1 MLLDSD
7 SSTSKCLAL
16 TDAEVA
22 ELEAR
27 PGSKITKAPV
37 KDLRLTRDMTLAGL
51 IRDRQGMLISGNTVI
66 QPGDHVLVFCLSGA
80 IHKVERLFN

>member
-37 KDLRLTRDMTLAGL
+37 RQLNLSRNMTLAGL
-51 IRDRQGMLISGNTVI
+51 IRNGQGMLISGNTQI
-66 QPGDHVLVFCLSGA
+66 QHGDHVLVFCLLGS